1 MATSEEELINTIKDW
16 ISMDNEIRIKQ
27 AEMKKIKDNK
37 KDLSKILMEV
47 MKTNEID
54 SFDIKDGA
62 LVYKQTKSKAPINK
76 KTLGIILEKYFKDDA
91 KATEL
96 SQYILDNRE
105 ETVRESLTV
114 KLIKINYFIL

>member
-1 MATSEEELINTIKDW
+1 MATSKEELINTIKDW

-105 ETVRESLTV
+105 ETVRESLTR
-114 KLIKINYFIL
+114 KINKN